1 MVSKPM
7 IFGDRTAFF
16 NALAEMGECA
26 DDGSVT
32 RAVTSFADVS
42 IEKYLL
48 FDCVEL
54 NIFEIFPKKSL
65 QVSFEFD
72 DDYVEIEYGISGRF
86 SIFQQ
91 GREDV
96 LFKPNG
102 LILSPRSGA
111 SGKIIFHS
119 RQSCRNI
126 SFHATEGL
134 IKDILGNSG
143 YALWDEVMKNSEQP
157 AKRKDWY
164 SGMSAPP
171 DIANNFIQ
179 VADCGYPKRVKRL
192 FLESKFRE
200 ILLRIIAY
208 GHPSEICGDDE
219 SFAADQV
226 KKIPGILMER
236 SDALPTI
243 SKLARELSLNTTTMK
258 RQFKKI
264 FGTSIYA
271 HHRNTLM
278 ERAAVMLSET
288 KRPVIDIAIDAGYS
302 SGENF
307 CHAFKRYYGI
317 SPLQFR
323 KGT

>member
-1 MVSKPM
+1 MVSKSM
-7 IFGDRTAFF
+7 IFGDRTVFF
-16 NALAEMGECA
+16 NALAEMGKCA

-32 RAVTSFADVS
+32 SAVTSFADVR
-42 IEKYLL
+42 IEKHLL

-54 NIFEIFPKKSL
+54 NIFEIFPKTNL

-86 SIFQQ
+86 SISQQ
-91 GREDV
+91 GREDM

-126 SFHATEGL
+126 SFHTTEGL

-143 YALWDEVMKNSEQP
+143 YGLWDEVMKNSEQ
-157 AKRKDWY
+157 ARLKELY
-164 SGMSAPP
+164 SGVSAPP

-179 VADCGYPKRVKRL
+179 VANCGYPKRVKRL
-192 FLESKFRE
+192 FFESKFRE
-200 ILLRIIAY
+200 ILLRVIAY
-208 GHPSEICGDDE
+208 GHPSEVCGDAE

-236 SDALPTI
+236 SDAPPAI
-243 SKLARELSLNTTTMK
+243 SKLARELS
-258 RQFKKI
+258 
-264 FGTSIYA
+264 
-271 HHRNTLM
+271 
-278 ERAAVMLSET
+278 
-288 KRPVIDIAIDAGYS
+288 
-302 SGENF
+302 
-307 CHAFKRYYGI
+307 
-317 SPLQFR
+317 
-323 KGT
+323 